1 MYIHHHHHN
10 HHHPNHIHVMAPYVH
25 KKKNPMHSSD
35 SIDIYREASVNDCY
49 EETSL
54 LEHPSSENSR
64 FHSFGDSS
72 EKCRVSFS
80 EKKFLAPSA
89 SVQWADKVVSKVRH
103 IEKRREIDRE
113 IVFSLWYRRN
123 DYAIFE
129 SHDFNVFGEFRE
141 VFRGAHIEQCEEW
154 FINQRGESL
163 RGLECLENGSKRS
176 QELRLFRNAV
186 LSEQERQRNCEINF
200 NPALIA
206 EIATNASDEHREIAR
221 KKGIFDEEVV
231 RRLNERELR
240 QSNSDRSTSSRK
252 NGLWRRMQ
260 SNGEV
265 LVANEKLH
273 QNLKS
278 SSNSSNLS
286 DKKKK
291 KKKWFTVRVK
301 KR

>member
-1 MYIHHHHHN
+1 
-10 HHHPNHIHVMAPYVH
+10 MAPYVH
-25 KKKNPMHSSD
+25 KKKNPMHLID
-35 SIDIYREASVNDCY
+35 SIDIDREEPVNDCY
-49 EETSL
+49 EETSCL
-54 LEHPSSENSR
+54 QDPSSEHSR
-64 FHSFGDSS
+64 LPSSFGES
-72 EKCRVSFS
+72 EEKFRVSFS
-80 EKKFLAPSA
+80 EKRFVVPSA
-89 SVQWADKVVSKVRH
+89 SVQWADKVVSNVRH

-129 SHDFNVFGEFRE
+129 NHDFNVFGEFRE

-154 FINQRGESL
+154 FLNQRGESL

-186 LSEQERQRNCEINF
+186 LSEQERQRNCGINF
-200 NPALIA
+200 NPTLIA
-206 EIATNASDEHREIAR
+206 EIAINASNEHREIAR

-231 RRLNERELR
+231 RRLSEREMR
-240 QSNSDRSTSSRK
+240 QSNSDHSTSSRK
-252 NGLWRRMQ
+252 NGKWRRMQ
-260 SNGEV
+260 NNDNE

-273 QNLKS
+273 QNLNLN
-278 SSNSSNLS
+278 SNSSNLS